1 MLKYLYIAL
10 MPFKC
15 AFGCFK
21 GVLVYL
27 SCICFFG
34 AIWLFQDLSGLF
46 CLWLPGNPGVQSVWA
61 RLFVVVVVMVHRD

>member
-15 AFGCFK
+15 AFGCFN
-21 GVLVYL
+21 GVVVYL

-34 AIWLFQDLSGLF
+34 AIWLFQDLSGLC
-46 CLWLPGNPGVQSVWA
+46 CLCLPCNPGVQSVWA
-61 RLFVVVVVMVHRD
+61 CSVVVVVVMVHRD